1 MDEEIVPRTFREKA
15 LFYTTAFFILL
26 GTFSLFAFLFLVPF
40 VIEPAFQTIFM
51 QFDESP
57 ALCVTAYNEHLHG
70 AKNCSW
76 TSCREGCTKDI
87 YECHQI
93 RVNYKTAAQL
103 AAAAAREEA
112 AAVAAA
118 AAGELLEATSVASAA
133 AGSGSGV
140 TKAIGDSSVSGES
153 SKDSSVAS
161 SSNSV
166 DSPTATVA
174 RKPIA
179 TSDAASSSGGNGNG
193 AAAAPGVPPGAGA
206 GGGGGNSRYAN
217 PLFRFKR
224 AVRAADYD
232 YSDLLLDDN
241 LNGGGGGG
249 GGGMGDG
256 RTGFKSSLI
265 DEENAFIEYPEE
277 MTGLMGNNSE
287 WYFTGAR
294 LYPNVKGCGY
304 PPMLNCTIWTK
315 RYWTIGTNFTCY
327 YSRVDPEL
335 VISDLDM
342 WQNTLNLVF
351 AMAIPIPSFIIS
363 VIYLAFAY
371 FVIFN
376 EDEEAALL
384 DKNGEE
390 EATEDELADT
400 DEGNDNKIN
409 NENEGEVVVT
419 ANHINEKQQQNHT
432 GSTDDGGGGGGGDV
446 NTTVTTPIQPLQ
458 PNGTVN
464 NSMNNTNTT
473 ATTNTNGSSKPITPN
488 STSDLNSFGHQLK
501 VKMADEMSRE
511 SIDGGGGGGGGLL
524 SNSVSLQGNLSKTM
538 TTSIST
544 PPGPIA
550 AV

>member
-112 AAVAAA
+112 AA
-118 AAGELLEATSVASAA
+118 AAGDLLEATSVASAV
-133 AGSGSGV
+133 GGV

-166 DSPTATVA
+166 DSPAGATAG

-179 TSDAASSSGGNGNG
+179 TSDAASSSAGG
-193 AAAAPGVPPGAGA
+193 APAVPGAGA
-206 GGGGGNSRYAN
+206 VAGAGAGAGAGNSRYAN

-224 AVRAADYD
+224 AVRADYD
-232 YSDLLLDDN
+232 YSDLLLDEN
-241 LNGGGGGG
+241 ANGGGMAGF
-249 GGGMGDG
+249 GDG

-265 DEENAFIEYPEE
+265 DEETAFIEYPEE

-419 ANHINEKQQQNHT
+419 ANHINEKQQQQNHNHT
-432 GSTDDGGGGGGGDV
+432 GSTDDGGGDV
-446 NTTVTTPIQPLQ
+446 NTTATTPIQPLQ

-464 NSMNNTNTT
+464 NSMNNT

-511 SIDGGGGGGGGLL
+511 SIDGGGLL

>member
-57 ALCVTAYNEHLHG
+57 ALCVTAYNEHLYG

-76 TSCREGCTKDI
+76 ASCREGCTKDI
-87 YECHQI
+87 YECQQI

-103 AAAAAREEA
+103 AAAAAKEA
-112 AAVAAA
+112 A
-118 AAGELLEATSVASAA
+118 GGDTPDPSVASHPAVSSAA
-133 AGSGSGV
+133 ASSALANP
-140 TKAIGDSSVSGES
+140 TGDSSISRE
-153 SKDSSVAS
+153 DSRDNSVAS

-166 DSPTATVA
+166 AHPG
-174 RKPIA
+174 
-179 TSDAASSSGGNGNG
+179 SSGGSNRQPISTSDG
-193 AAAAPGVPPGAGA
+193 ASRPVVGV
-206 GGGGGNSRYAN
+206 GGGTGGNSRYGSALN
-217 PLFRFKR
+217 RFER
-224 AVRAADYD
+224 AIRADYD
-232 YSDLLLDDN
+232 YGDSLLEGNGLSNGFGDPKNGFISSIIDD
-241 LNGGGGGG
+241 
-249 GGGMGDG
+249 
-256 RTGFKSSLI
+256 
-265 DEENAFIEYPEE
+265 ENAFVEYPEE
-277 MTGLMGNNSE
+277 MTGLMGNDSE

-315 RYWTIGTNFTCY
+315 KYWTIGTNFSCY

-342 WQNTLNLVF
+342 WQNTLNLVY

-376 EDEEAALL
+376 EDEEAGLL
-384 DKNGEE
+384 DKNGED
-390 EATEDELADT
+390 EAGEDDLQET

-409 NENEGEVVVT
+409 NENEVEVT
-419 ANHINEKQQQNHT
+419 ANHINEKQLQQQQDGSLDGDNVHT
-432 GSTDDGGGGGGGDV
+432 
-446 NTTVTTPIQPLQ
+446 TTTTPIQPL
-458 PNGTVN
+458 PNGTA
-464 NSMNNTNTT
+464 NSINNTNTT

-511 SIDGGGGGGGGLL
+511 SIDGGLL
-524 SNSVSLQGNLSKTM
+524 SNSASYQGNLSKTM

>member
-1 MDEEIVPRTFREKA
+1 MDEEVDPRTPREKA

-57 ALCVTAYNEHLHG
+57 ALCVTAYNEHLYG

-76 TSCREGCTKDI
+76 ASCREGCTKDI
-87 YECHQI
+87 YECQQI

-103 AAAAAREEA
+103 AAAAAKEA
-112 AAVAAA
+112 AGGDAPDPAPSDIVP
-118 AAGELLEATSVASAA
+118 SAQ
-133 AGSGSGV
+133 SGRPTMSSS
-140 TKAIGDSSVSGES
+140 TKTTGDSSI
-153 SKDSSVAS
+153 SKDDSRDNNIAS
-161 SSNSV
+161 STNSIA
-166 DSPTATVA
+166 SSTG
-174 RKPIA
+174 KQPIS
-179 TSDAASSSGGNGNG
+179 TSDGASG
-193 AAAAPGVPPGAGA
+193 ASRPTGVVG
-206 GGGGGNSRYAN
+206 GGGGGNSRYGS
-217 PLFRFKR
+217 PLNRFER
-224 AVRAADYD
+224 AIRADYD
-232 YSDLLLDDN
+232 YGDLLVGN
-241 LNGGGGGG
+241 SNGGF
-249 GGGMGDG
+249 GDHKN
-256 RTGFKSSLI
+256 GFISSII
-265 DEENAFIEYPEE
+265 DDENAFIEYPEE

-315 RYWTIGTNFTCY
+315 KYWKIGTNFTCY

-342 WQNTLNLVF
+342 WQNTLNLVY

-390 EATEDELADT
+390 EGAEDELQET

-409 NENEGEVVVT
+409 NENEVEVT
-419 ANHINEKQQQNHT
+419 ANHINEKQQLQQHET
-432 GSTDDGGGGGGGDV
+432 TDDDNGQS
-446 NTTVTTPIQPLQ
+446 TTTTPIQPL
-458 PNGTVN
+458 PNGTANSIN
-464 NSMNNTNTT
+464 NTHTNTT

-511 SIDGGGGGGGGLL
+511 SIDGGLL
-524 SNSVSLQGNLSKTM
+524 SNSASFQGNLSKTM

>member
-1 MDEEIVPRTFREKA
+1 MDEEIVERTFREKA

-57 ALCVTAYNEHLHG
+57 ALCVTAYNEHLYG

-76 TSCREGCTKDI
+76 ASCREGCTKDI
-87 YECHQI
+87 YECQQI

-103 AAAAAREEA
+103 AAAAARE
-112 AAVAAA
+112 
-118 AAGELLEATSVASAA
+118 AAGGDTPGTAPPAVVPTATKP
-133 AGSGSGV
+133 
-140 TKAIGDSSVSGES
+140 TGDSSI
-153 SKDSSVAS
+153 SKADGSDSSIAS
-161 SSNSV
+161 STNSGGG
-166 DSPTATVA
+166 PPAA
-174 RKPIA
+174 KQPIG
-179 TSDAASSSGGNGNG
+179 TSDAESGAVRPGGVG
-193 AAAAPGVPPGAGA
+193 APPVGTA
-206 GGGGGNSRYAN
+206 GGNSRYGSALN
-217 PLFRFKR
+217 RFER
-224 AVRAADYD
+224 AIRADYD
-232 YSDLLLDDN
+232 YGDMLVENSN
-241 LNGGGGGG
+241 GLNGF
-249 GGGMGDG
+249 GDPKN
-256 RTGFKSSLI
+256 GFISSII
-265 DEENAFIEYPEE
+265 DDENAFIEYPEE

-315 RYWTIGTNFTCY
+315 KYWKIGTNFTCY

-342 WQNTLNLVF
+342 WQNTLNLVY

-384 DKNGEE
+384 DKNGEDE
-390 EATEDELADT
+390 VGEDDLPET

-409 NENEGEVVVT
+409 NENEVEVT
-419 ANHINEKQQQNHT
+419 ANHINEKQQHQQQQESMDEDQVHT
-432 GSTDDGGGGGGGDV
+432 
-446 NTTVTTPIQPLQ
+446 TTTTPIQPL
-458 PNGTVN
+458 PNGTA
-464 NSMNNTNTT
+464 NSINNTNTT

-511 SIDGGGGGGGGLL
+511 SIDGGLL
-524 SNSVSLQGNLSKTM
+524 SNSASFQGLQKLEQDDDDQYLDSAWSDSRSLKRQVHGLEDVKFKFTK
-538 TTSIST
+538 
-544 PPGPIA
+544 
-550 AV
+550 

>member
-1 MDEEIVPRTFREKA
+1 MDEEIVERTFREKA

-57 ALCVTAYNEHLHG
+57 ALCVTAYNEHLYG

-76 TSCREGCTKDI
+76 ASCREGCTKDI
-87 YECHQI
+87 YECQQI

-103 AAAAAREEA
+103 AAAAAKEA
-112 AAVAAA
+112 AGGDTHGTPPSHLAGAA
-118 AAGELLEATSVASAA
+118 AAGAGAVVPPGPSTAVVAST
-133 AGSGSGV
+133 
-140 TKAIGDSSVSGES
+140 TKTTGDSSISRE
-153 SKDSSVAS
+153 DSRDNSIAS
-161 SSNSV
+161 STNSV
-166 DSPTATVA
+166 GNTAS
-174 RKPIA
+174 KQPIS
-179 TSDAASSSGGNGNG
+179 TSDGASSRSNGPTG
-193 AAAAPGVPPGAGA
+193 A
-206 GGGGGNSRYAN
+206 NSRYGSALN
-217 PLFRFKR
+217 RFER
-224 AVRAADYD
+224 AIRADYD
-232 YSDLLLDDN
+232 YGDMLVENSN
-241 LNGGGGGG
+241 GLNGF
-249 GGGMGDG
+249 GDPKN
-256 RTGFKSSLI
+256 GFISSII
-265 DEENAFIEYPEE
+265 DDENAFIEYPEE

-315 RYWTIGTNFTCY
+315 KYWTIGTNFTCY

-342 WQNTLNLVF
+342 WQNTLNLVY

-384 DKNGEE
+384 DKNGE
-390 EATEDELADT
+390 DEVGDDDMQET

-409 NENEGEVVVT
+409 NENEVEVT
-419 ANHINEKQQQNHT
+419 ANHINEKQQQQDAMDEDNVHT
-432 GSTDDGGGGGGGDV
+432 
-446 NTTVTTPIQPLQ
+446 TTTTPIQPL
-458 PNGTVN
+458 PNGTA
-464 NSMNNTNTT
+464 NSINNTNTT

-511 SIDGGGGGGGGLL
+511 SIDGGLL
-524 SNSVSLQGNLSKTM
+524 SNSASFQGNLSKTM

>member
-1 MDEEIVPRTFREKA
+1 MDEEIVERTFREKA

-57 ALCVTAYNEHLHG
+57 ALCVTAYNEHLYG

-76 TSCREGCTKDI
+76 ASCREGCTKDI
-87 YECHQI
+87 YECQQI

-103 AAAAAREEA
+103 AAAAAKEA
-112 AAVAAA
+112 AGGGDTHGTAPSH
-118 AAGELLEATSVASAA
+118 LASAA
-133 AGSGSGV
+133 GPPAQSTAVIAS
-140 TKAIGDSSVSGES
+140 TKPTGDSSISREES
-153 SKDSSVAS
+153 RDNSIASSTNSVGNPASKQPISTSDGAS
-161 SSNSV
+161 SSSRSN
-166 DSPTATVA
+166 A
-174 RKPIA
+174 
-179 TSDAASSSGGNGNG
+179 
-193 AAAAPGVPPGAGA
+193 
-206 GGGGGNSRYAN
+206 NSRYGSALN
-217 PLFRFKR
+217 RFER
-224 AVRAADYD
+224 AIRADYD
-232 YSDLLLDDN
+232 YGDMAMVENSN
-241 LNGGGGGG
+241 GLNGF
-249 GGGMGDG
+249 GDPKN
-256 RTGFKSSLI
+256 GFISSII
-265 DEENAFIEYPEE
+265 DDENAFIEYPEE

-315 RYWTIGTNFTCY
+315 KYWTIGTNFTCY

-342 WQNTLNLVF
+342 WQNTLNLVY

-384 DKNGEE
+384 DKNGEDD
-390 EATEDELADT
+390 TGEDDLQET

-409 NENEGEVVVT
+409 NENEVEVT
-419 ANHINEKQQQNHT
+419 ANHINEKQQQQDGDDVHT
-432 GSTDDGGGGGGGDV
+432 
-446 NTTVTTPIQPLQ
+446 TTTTPIQPL
-458 PNGTVN
+458 PNGTA
-464 NSMNNTNTT
+464 NSINNTNTT

-511 SIDGGGGGGGGLL
+511 SIDGGLL
-524 SNSVSLQGNLSKTM
+524 SNSASFQGNLSKTM

>member
-1 MDEEIVPRTFREKA
+1 MDEEIVPRTLREKA

-57 ALCVTAYNEHLHG
+57 ALCVTAYNEHLYG

-76 TSCREGCTKDI
+76 ASCREGCTKDI
-87 YECHQI
+87 YECQQI

-103 AAAAAREEA
+103 AAAAAKEA
-112 AAVAAA
+112 AAGGDTHGTAPSHLSSPVQPPAQS
-118 AAGELLEATSVASAA
+118 TVVIAS
-133 AGSGSGV
+133 
-140 TKAIGDSSVSGES
+140 TKTTGDSSISRE
-153 SKDSSVAS
+153 DSRDNSIAS
-161 SSNSV
+161 STNSV
-166 DSPTATVA
+166 GNPAS
-174 RKPIA
+174 RQPIS
-179 TSDAASSSGGNGNG
+179 TSDGVSSRASGTS
-193 AAAAPGVPPGAGA
+193 
-206 GGGGGNSRYAN
+206 SRYGSALN
-217 PLFRFKR
+217 RFER
-224 AVRAADYD
+224 AIRADYD
-232 YSDLLLDDN
+232 YGDMLVENSNNGFGDPKNGFISSIIDD
-241 LNGGGGGG
+241 
-249 GGGMGDG
+249 
-256 RTGFKSSLI
+256 
-265 DEENAFIEYPEE
+265 ENAFIEYPEE

-315 RYWTIGTNFTCY
+315 KYWTIGTNFTCY

-342 WQNTLNLVF
+342 WQNTLNLVY

-384 DKNGEE
+384 DKNGED
-390 EATEDELADT
+390 EAGEDDLPET

-409 NENEGEVVVT
+409 NENEVEVT
-419 ANHINEKQQQNHT
+419 ANHINEKQQQQQESMDEDNVHT
-432 GSTDDGGGGGGGDV
+432 
-446 NTTVTTPIQPLQ
+446 TTTTPIQPL
-458 PNGTVN
+458 PNGTA
-464 NSMNNTNTT
+464 NSINNTNTT

-511 SIDGGGGGGGGLL
+511 SIDGGLL
-524 SNSVSLQGNLSKTM
+524 SNSASFQGGGSTGGQISGRQWVS
-538 TTSIST
+538 ST
-544 PPGPIA
+544 IIDCTQLVPAVLVAPGKN
-550 AV
+550 

>member
-1 MDEEIVPRTFREKA
+1 MDEEIVPRTLREKA

-57 ALCVTAYNEHLHG
+57 AQCMTAYNEHLYG

-76 TSCREGCTKDI
+76 ASCREGCTKDI
-87 YECHQI
+87 YECQQI
-93 RVNYKTAAQL
+93 RVNYKTAAQ
-103 AAAAAREEA
+103 
-112 AAVAAA
+112 VAAA
-118 AAGELLEATSVASAA
+118 AAKEAAAADQPDTPPSSSSSASSYSSSSSSVSPGGGPAATSS
-133 AGSGSGV
+133 
-140 TKAIGDSSVSGES
+140 TKTTGDSSISSER
-153 SKDSSVAS
+153 SKDSIAS

-166 DSPTATVA
+166 EGAAGKQPISTSDGESGAVA
-174 RKPIA
+174 ARAIA
-179 TSDAASSSGGNGNG
+179 TGSGSGGTS
-193 AAAAPGVPPGAGA
+193 
-206 GGGGGNSRYAN
+206 SRYGSALN
-217 PLFRFKR
+217 RFER
-224 AVRAADYD
+224 AIRADYD
-232 YSDLLLDDN
+232 YSDMLVEN
-241 LNGGGGGG
+241 GNGGMNGF
-249 GGGMGDG
+249 GDPKH
-256 RTGFKSSLI
+256 GFISSII
-265 DEENAFIEYPEE
+265 DDENAFIEYPEE
-277 MTGLMGNNSE
+277 MTGLMGNDSE

-315 RYWTIGTNFTCY
+315 KYWKIGTNFTCY

-342 WQNTLNLVF
+342 WQNTLNLVY

-390 EATEDELADT
+390 EGAEDDLPET

-409 NENEGEVVVT
+409 NENEVEVT
-419 ANHINEKQQQNHT
+419 ANHINEKQQHR
-432 GSTDDGGGGGGGDV
+432 GSTDGDNV
-446 NTTVTTPIQPLQ
+446 NTTATTPIQPPSL
-458 PNGTVN
+458 PNGTA
-464 NSMNNTNTT
+464 NSINNTNTT

-511 SIDGGGGGGGGLL
+511 SIDGGLL
-524 SNSVSLQGNLSKTM
+524 SNSASFQGNLSKTM

>member
-1 MDEEIVPRTFREKA
+1 MDEEIIPRTTREKL

-40 VIEPAFQTIFM
+40 VIEPAFTTIFM

-57 ALCVTAYNEHLHG
+57 AFCVTVDNEHLYG

-76 TSCREGCTKDI
+76 ASCREGCTKDI
-87 YECHQI
+87 YECQQI
-93 RVNYKTAAQL
+93 RVSYKTSAQL
-103 AAAAAREEA
+103 AEAAAAEA
-112 AAVAAA
+112 
-118 AAGELLEATSVASAA
+118 GIDDPSTTSTVASKAA
-133 AGSGSGV
+133 TATA
-140 TKAIGDSSVSGES
+140 TKTTGDSSVSNDSSKSSLTNNLNSYSDNSKTNKPISTADRES
-153 SKDSSVAS
+153 SAGLYDTSKFE
-161 SSNSV
+161 NSY
-166 DSPTATVA
+166 
-174 RKPIA
+174 
-179 TSDAASSSGGNGNG
+179 
-193 AAAAPGVPPGAGA
+193 
-206 GGGGGNSRYAN
+206 SR
-217 PLFRFKR
+217 FRR
-224 AVRAADYD
+224 AIRAD
-232 YSDLLLDDN
+232 YSDYSDDMLVDEGN
-241 LNGGGGGG
+241 NGFGVNRNGII
-249 GGGMGDG
+249 
-256 RTGFKSSLI
+256 SSIIGEDNTLM
-265 DEENAFIEYPEE
+265 EYPDDMTE
-277 MTGLMGNNSE
+277 MTGNESE
-287 WYFTGAR
+287 WFFTGAR
-294 LYPNVKGCGY
+294 LFPNVKGCGY

-315 RYWTIGTNFTCY
+315 KYWKIGTNFTCY
-327 YSRVDPEL
+327 YSRVDPGL

-371 FVIFN
+371 FVIYN

-390 EATEDELADT
+390 EGTEDELAET

-409 NENEGEVVVT
+409 ESEAEIT
-419 ANHINEKQQQNHT
+419 ANHINENNI
-432 GSTDDGGGGGGGDV
+432 DGG
-446 NTTVTTPIQPLQ
+446 NTPHTATTTPIQQL
-458 PNGTVN
+458 PNGTANSITNMN
-464 NSMNNTNTT
+464 NTNTNTT

-511 SIDGGGGGGGGLL
+511 SIDGGLL
-524 SNSVSLQGNLSKTM
+524 SNSASIQGNLSKTM

>member
-1 MDEEIVPRTFREKA
+1 MDEEIVPRTLREKA

-57 ALCVTAYNEHLHG
+57 ALCVTAYNEHLYG

-76 TSCREGCTKDI
+76 ASCREGCTKDI
-87 YECHQI
+87 YECQQI

-103 AAAAAREEA
+103 AAAAAKEA
-112 AAVAAA
+112 AGTDATPGTDPSHLTSPAGRPGQSTAIAA
-118 AAGELLEATSVASAA
+118 
-133 AGSGSGV
+133 
-140 TKAIGDSSVSGES
+140 TKTTGDSSISRE
-153 SKDSSVAS
+153 DSRDNSVAS

-166 DSPTATVA
+166 GNSNPASN
-174 RKPIA
+174 RQPIS
-179 TSDAASSSGGNGNG
+179 TSDGASRPIGGS
-193 AAAAPGVPPGAGA
+193 VTAGA
-206 GGGGGNSRYAN
+206 NSRYGSALN
-217 PLFRFKR
+217 RFER
-224 AVRAADYD
+224 AIRADYD
-232 YSDLLLDDN
+232 YGDMLVENSN
-241 LNGGGGGG
+241 GLNGF
-249 GGGMGDG
+249 GDAKN
-256 RTGFKSSLI
+256 GFISSII
-265 DEENAFIEYPEE
+265 DDENAFIEYPEE

-315 RYWTIGTNFTCY
+315 KYWTIGTNFTCY

-342 WQNTLNLVF
+342 WQNTLNLVY

-384 DKNGEE
+384 DKNGED
-390 EATEDELADT
+390 EAGEDDLQET

-409 NENEGEVVVT
+409 NENEVEVT
-419 ANHINEKQQQNHT
+419 ANHINEKQQQQQESMDEDNVHT
-432 GSTDDGGGGGGGDV
+432 
-446 NTTVTTPIQPLQ
+446 TTTTPIQPL
-458 PNGTVN
+458 PNGTA
-464 NSMNNTNTT
+464 NSINNTNTT

-511 SIDGGGGGGGGLL
+511 SIDGGLL
-524 SNSVSLQGNLSKTM
+524 SNSASFQGNLSKTM